1 MDSAGRPS
9 SVRLK
14 ISDATRYDEGRVAT
28 GATIKAGMLIK
39 RDSSGTYIPHG
50 TADGPC
56 ERLIATEDVNV
67 LRGKGIDDDYVAGDL
82 VGFLCCLPGDEVFM
96 FTKDEQNFANGDYLV
111 SGGDGSVQ
119 KYVAPAA
126 ATTHP
131 TLVGTMM
138 EALNNTGAPGNVRGK
153 VRIM

>member
-1 MDSAGRPS
+1 MDANGRPS

-14 ISDATRYDEGRVAT
+14 ISDATRYEEGRVAT
-28 GATIKAGMLIK
+28 GATIKPGMFVK

-50 TADGPC
+50 TIDGPA
-56 ERLIATEDVNV
+56 ERLVATEDVNV

-82 VGFLCCLPGDEVFM
+82 FGFLCCLPGDEVFG
-96 FTKDEQNFANGDYLV
+96 FLKDEQNFANGDYLV
-111 SGGDGSVQ
+111 SGGDGSLQ

-131 TLVGTMM
+131 SLLGCMV
-138 EALNNTGAPGNVRGK
+138 EALNLVGATGNTRGK
-153 VRIM
+153 FRVM